1 MTVHE
6 ELIDR
11 IIKMTPEQIEKFL
24 NHPEVIA
31 IMEEQK
37 KKQTAVCKSV

>member
-11 IIKMTPEQIEKFL
+11 IIKMTPEQLERFI
-24 NHPEVIA
+24 NHPEVVQ
-31 IMEEQK
+31 IMKEHEEEMRR
-37 KKQTAVCKSV
+37 TSA

>member
-1 MTVHE
+1 MTEHE
-6 ELIDR
+6 ELINL
-11 IIKMTPEQIEKFL
+11 IMQFTPEQLAKFL

-37 KKQTAVCKSV
+37 KN